1 MTDNPRLRTRNLIAY
16 GVGDLYG
23 GGSFFLISTFAMFYL
38 VNVVGLSPV
47 LAGLIPGLGKIW
59 DALSDPLMGY
69 ISDNTKSR
77 HGRRRVF
84 FLIAVLPVAISF
96 FLIWLPVRLDTQLW
110 TFLYYFFAYLFFYT
124 VSTMTMVPYSA
135 LSAEMTLDFRERNRL
150 SGTRMI
156 FSILASLLAGVL
168 AQPII
173 NAFDDPGRG
182 HMAVGL
188 VFGFLFAVP
197 WIFVFLGTW
206 ELPRSDAG
214 ETKPMGMFRNFG
226 SIFANRTFRLHIGM
240 YICAYASMD
249 VLMSWFKFYVIDYLG
264 RGDIVHLGLGAIVLT
279 ELAVLPL
286 YVMLANRRGHGRAY
300 LVGLIIWGCATLIM
314 GIQHPGSPSYLVILN
329 CVLVGAGMSAGV
341 VIPWTVLPF
350 VTDGDELI
358 TARKRAG
365 TYAGAMTL
373 IRKLI
378 QGAFVLPLLGL
389 LLRGIGY
396 VVPTAQQIASKT
408 TVQQSDATLALIK
421 AFFIITPLVLI
432 TLGLLFASRF
442 RISPSTHGI
451 LMREIQR
458 LRTGGH
464 KEDVETQTRRVSE
477 EQNGHRYETLYRQV

>member
-1 MTDNPRLRTRNLIAY
+1 MGEKRHLRTRNLIAY

-38 VNVVGLSPV
+38 VNVVGMSPV

-59 DALSDPLMGY
+59 DAISDPIMGY
-69 ISDNTKSR
+69 ITDNTRSR
-77 HGRRRVF
+77 FGRRRIF
-84 FLIAVLPVAISF
+84 FLIAILPVAVSF
-96 FLIWLPVRLDTQLW
+96 FLIWLPVRFDTQVY

-135 LSAEMTLDFRERNRL
+135 LSAEMTLEFRERNRL

-173 NAFDDPGRG
+173 NAFDDSGRG
-182 HMAVGL
+182 HMMVGL
-188 VFGFLFAVP
+188 IFGLLFAIP

-206 ELPRSDAG
+206 ELPRTDA
-214 ETKPMGMFRNFG
+214 EAIRPMSIVRNFS
-226 SIFANRTFRLHIGM
+226 SIFSNRTFRLHIGM

-249 VLMSWFKFYVIDYLG
+249 ILMSWFKFYVIDYLG

-286 YVMLANRRGHGRAY
+286 YVMLANKKGHGRAY
-300 LVGLIIWGCATLIM
+300 TVGLGIWAAATALM
-314 GIQHPGSPSYLVILN
+314 ALQHPGSPSYLIILN
-329 CVLVGAGMSAGV
+329 CVFVGAGMSAGV

-350 VTDGDELI
+350 VTDVDELI
-358 TARKRAG
+358 TTQKRAG

-378 QGAFVLPLLGL
+378 QGALVLPMLGVLLKM
-389 LLRGIGY
+389 IGY
-396 VVPTAQQIASKT
+396 VVPTAGQIAAKT
-408 TVQQSDATLALIK
+408 QVQQEESTLLLIK
-421 AFFIITPLVLI
+421 ALFIITPIALVL
-432 TLGLLFASRF
+432 LGILFASRF
-442 RISPSTHGI
+442 RISPETHEV
-451 LMREIQR
+451 LMREIER
-458 LRTGGH
+458 LKTGGRR
-464 KEDVETQTRRVSE
+464 EDVDKKTRQVCE
-477 EQNGHRYETLYRQV
+477 ELTGQPYEKLYRQE